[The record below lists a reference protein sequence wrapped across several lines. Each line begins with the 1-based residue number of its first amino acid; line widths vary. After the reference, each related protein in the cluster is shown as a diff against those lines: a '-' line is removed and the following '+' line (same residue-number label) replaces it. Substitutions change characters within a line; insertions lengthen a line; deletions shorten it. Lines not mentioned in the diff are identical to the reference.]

1 MNINVIDS
9 VFLACLIA
17 VAAATSVSLAVA
29 YVVGAVATLLLS
41 GTALFTQSGWGS
53 GSLVVVWGMYVAG
66 MWFVLIALSRMNRH
80 FLYERQGVMATLQ
93 RLRLLRQHYGEHL
106 SWLIAQVRW
115 LQEGQTNQ
123 LLVTDMLR
131 SMSHTF
137 AFSDIF
143 QLFAR
148 TIYKTVRFE
157 SCHLAFAV
165 IGNGRT
171 RIEQRSVYPETSQ
184 ELGDDFKGVILARV
198 PVCIPDTSLFVADQS
213 GNRIV
218 VYLPQIDN
226 VQPVLIFDQ
235 MDKSLFEEIQP
246 LIHPFYL
253 EMRKSYLFEQ
263 VKTLSLK
270 DGLTGCY
277 LRRYVV
283 QCINDEIY
291 RSKRSGDLFSLII
304 FDIDRFKHIN
314 DSFGHLYGDYIL
326 REIGLIIRKTLRK
339 NDVPARYGGEEF
351 VLLLPATDRSG
362 AMHMAERL
370 NESIKAHP
378 FVLSGTVLTV
388 TVSMGVAS
396 YPDDGQTVDELIDQ
410 ADARMYRVKRS
421 TR

>member
-9 VFLACLIA
+9 VFFACLIA
-17 VAAATSVSLAVA
+17 VAAATSVSRIVA

-41 GTALFTQSGWGS
+41 GTVMFAQSDWDAGARM
-53 GSLVVVWGMYVAG
+53 VVWSMYVSG
-66 MWFVLIALSRMNRH
+66 MWFVLIALSRMNRN
-80 FLYERQGVMATLQ
+80 FVYERQGVTSILQ
-93 RLRLLRQHYGEHL
+93 RLRVLRHHYGEHL
-106 SWLIAQVRW
+106 SWLIGQVRW
-115 LQEGQTNQ
+115 LQEGHTNQ

-143 QLFAR
+143 ELFAR
-148 TIYKTVRFE
+148 TIYKTVRFDG
-157 SCHLAFAV
+157 CHLIFAV
-165 IGNGRT
+165 TADGTT
-171 RIEQRSVYPETSQ
+171 RIEQRAVYPDISEN
-184 ELGDDFKGVILARV
+184 LGDDLTGVLLARV
-198 PVCIPDTSLFVADQS
+198 PVAIADTSLFEIDQS
-213 GNRIV
+213 GDRII
-218 VYLPQIDN
+218 VYLPPIDN
-226 VQPVLIFDQ
+226 VQPVLVFDR
-235 MDKSLFEEIQP
+235 MDRSLFEEIKP

-283 QCINDEIY
+283 QCINDELY
-291 RSKRSGDLFSLII
+291 RSKRSGDMFSLIM

-351 VLLLPATDRSG
+351 VLLLPATGREG
-362 AMHMAERL
+362 AVRMAERL
-370 NESIKAHP
+370 HESIKGHS

-388 TVSMGVAS
+388 SVSMGVAS
-396 YPDDGQTVDELIDQ
+396 YPDDGLTVDDLIEE
-410 ADARMYRVKRS
+410 ADKRMYSVKRS